1 MKSRTED
8 VVARALEEV
17 AKARALRERMARA
30 REEKF
35 ARIPARQSV
44 DVLARQKPALAESKH

>member
-17 AKARALRERMARA
+17 AKARALRERMTRA

-35 ARIPARQSV
+35 ARIPVRQSV
-44 DVLARQKPALAESKH
+44 YVLARQKPTPAESKH